1 MRNSKRFTTIRL
13 SRNWSMLLSVIAL
26 TVSFA
31 HADDT
36 EIYRPGETTHPYVM
50 LLLDTSGSMSGGIA
64 DGSIS
69 ESNPQRMATM
79 KAALHQLLTDAGDDY
94 HIGMARYTAPG
105 GAIMYPV
112 KRLGD
117 LASVERAFTGGSF
130 ADDFTA
136 GQGFVADGA
145 ELRLAAEESSTV
157 GVRIPSVMIPRGATI
172 ESATLV
178 LTTNAT
184 YTGSAQV
191 GVRIAQSNNVPP
203 ITDQA
208 AFDAITWSADEAQS
222 EVIPEAGL
230 QNQMTITVDVRNQL
244 NTRLIAADWAAS
256 NSILF
261 QVRALSG
268 VAGVFSAEGTLTV
281 PRSDGRLLNQY
292 RPHLFVKYRVDAGNA
307 HSAPPTTVRDAL
319 RGVVDLMPTIG
330 DTPLIG
336 AYFEAAQYMHGKAVE
351 FGLSRGNS
359 NWRALMRVSNLESLS
374 SPATLSR
381 NAMCTNVALNSR
393 ACMWEEING
402 TPSYESP
409 VSIDC
414 SISPA
419 IVMLTDGEPNNERCP
434 IGGEEA
440 EGLRCD
446 LGRVDNELRAIT
458 GGGTSEE
465 ASCDG
470 SDPWDCGIQLSKVLA
485 NPARF
490 GVDDQPSIPT
500 YTIGFGEGLDGDS
513 ESPSAKL
520 MDLARGGYGETPP
533 AGTVMGRYYQANS
546 RDDLSRAFNSIFGEV
561 ATGVKVQAATGISV
575 DQTNRA
581 QHSDQL
587 YFSLFEPSK
596 GMLWPGN
603 LKRYK
608 LENPET
614 EGGTFTIVDAD
625 GNNAINSNGVFNKDS
640 RSYWSSRD
648 DGDAISRGGAL
659 ENIPRNRTVLT
670 YLDDYPQT
678 FPSAGVNLVA
688 LNASMASS
696 HEYASRLRS
705 LLETN
710 SNEESAQVINWLT
723 RSNEDQEPIMGAPL
737 HAKPILINYGFA
749 GSDPVNTVFLST
761 NQGLLHAV
769 NADDSSGEE
778 LFAFAPKEL
787 LKNQRHFAG
796 DMGGNQLYGLDA
808 SWIAYRNDE
817 NHDGDVSDSDDFL
830 YLFGGMRMGGNNY
843 YALDVKDARS
853 RSARLK
859 YVISPATRDGEN
871 TPFAQLGQTWSVP
884 MLTRLADSCLENTPV
899 DDCESRVVMIFGGG
913 YDFAAHEKTGD
924 EMPRSTGDTYGAG
937 IYMVDAKTG
946 ELLWRAGSTGSG
958 AKFTRGD
965 LNFSITATIRAFD
978 SDFDGYA
985 DHLYAVDLGGQVLRF
1000 DLQKDIHGRSIAEIQ
1015 RVKVVADLGGTDA
1028 SALAKD
1034 YRRFYDAPA
1043 ITSMRDTDG
1052 SRWVAIAVG
1061 SGYRSHP
1068 TDTQTDEMFFMLRD
1082 NEPFDSEV
1090 TQDLIELTDLADA
1103 SAGELSVEDEQG
1115 WFIELDRTGPTGP
1128 GEKVV
1133 GEPFVLNENLVFSTY
1148 IPEQP
1153 SALQCTPGIGHMAVY
1168 GIKLR
1173 KASAILDTNN
1183 DGTYE
1188 RFVDNVVPGLVS
1200 GVALIQTILPDGTQK
1215 QLLSIGPKALEFNGG
1230 SGRTLVR
1237 TRWRS
1242 NEDDERIDEIP
1253 HGN

>member
-1 MRNSKRFTTIRL
+1 MRNNKRFSTVRL
-13 SRNWSMLLSVIAL
+13 SRNWALLLSIFAL
-26 TVSFA
+26 AASYV

-36 EIYRPGETTHPYVM
+36 EIYRPGEATHPYVM

-64 DGSIS
+64 DSSIS

-117 LASVERAFTGGSF
+117 LASVERAFAGGSF
-130 ADDFTA
+130 TDDFTA
-136 GQGFVADGA
+136 GPAFVVDGA
-145 ELRLAAEESSTV
+145 ELRLAAEESATV
-157 GVRIPSVMIPRGATI
+157 GVRIANVIIPRGATI

-178 LTTNAT
+178 LTTNAA

-191 GVRIAQSNNVPP
+191 GARIAQQSNVPP

-208 AFDAITWSADEAQS
+208 AFDGITWSADEAQS
-222 EVIPEAGL
+222 AVIPEAGL
-230 QNQMTITVDVRNQL
+230 QNQMTITVDVREQL
-244 NTRLIAADWAAS
+244 NTRLVAADWAAS
-256 NSILF
+256 NSLLF

-268 VAGVFSAEGTLTV
+268 VVGVFSAEGTLTV

-336 AYFEAAQYMHGKAVE
+336 AYFETAQYMHGKTVE
-351 FGLSRGNS
+351 FGRSRGNS
-359 NWRALMRVSNLESLS
+359 NWRALMRVSSLESLS
-374 SPATLSR
+374 SAATLNR

-393 ACMWEEING
+393 ACLSEEING

-409 VSIDC
+409 VAIDC

-434 IGGEEA
+434 VAGEDT
-440 EGLRCD
+440 GDLRCD
-446 LGRVDNELRAIT
+446 LGRVDNELRDIT
-458 GGGTSEE
+458 GGGTFEA

-520 MDLARGGYGETPP
+520 MELARGGYGETPP

-608 LENPET
+608 LEQPEE
-614 EGGTFTIVDAD
+614 EGGIYTIVDAD
-625 GNNAINSNGVFNKDS
+625 GLDAINLDGTFKRDS
-640 RSYWSSRD
+640 RSFWSSGD
-648 DGDAISRGGAL
+648 DGDAVSRGGAL

-670 YLDDYPQT
+670 YLDDYPAT
-678 FPSAGVNLVA
+678 FPSAGEELIA
-688 LNASMASS
+688 LNASLASS
-696 HEYASRLRS
+696 HEYSSRLRT
-705 LLETN
+705 LLETT
-710 SNEESAQVINWLT
+710 SNEESANVINWLT
-723 RSNEDQEPIMGAPL
+723 RSNEDQKPSMGAPL
-737 HAKPILINYGFA
+737 HAKPILVNYGFT
-749 GSDPVNTVFLST
+749 GSNPVNTVFLST

-778 LFAFAPKEL
+778 LFAFVPKEL
-787 LKNQRHFAG
+787 LKNQRHFVS
-796 DMGGNQLYGLDA
+796 DTGGNQLYGLDA

-817 NHDGDVSDSDDFL
+817 NLDGDVSDSDDFL
-830 YLFGGMRMGGNNY
+830 YLYGGMRMGGNNY
-843 YALDVKDARS
+843 YALDVKGARS
-853 RSARLK
+853 QSARLK
-859 YVISPATRDGEN
+859 FVITPSTEDGK
-871 TPFAQLGQTWSVP
+871 FAQLGQTWSVP
-884 MLTRLADSCLENTPV
+884 VLTRLADSCLLNTPIEN
-899 DDCESRVVMIFGGG
+899 CKSSVVMIFGGG
-913 YDFAAHEKTGD
+913 YDFAAHEKVGD
-924 EMPRSTGDTYGAG
+924 VMPRSTRDTYGAG
-937 IYMVDAKTG
+937 LYIVDAKTG
-946 ELLWRAGSTGSG
+946 KLLSRAGSTGSG
-958 AKFTRGD
+958 ADITHGD
-965 LNFSITATIRAFD
+965 LNFSITATIRTFD

-985 DHLYAVDLGGQVLRF
+985 DHLYAVDLGGQILRF
-1000 DLQKDIHGRSIAEIQ
+1000 DLQKDEHGRSRPIIQ
-1015 RVKVVADLGGTDA
+1015 RMKVVADLGGTDA

-1043 ITSMRDTDG
+1043 ITSMRG
-1052 SRWVAIAVG
+1052 PGSSRWVAIAVG

-1068 TDTQTDEMFFMLRD
+1068 TDTQTDEMFFMVRD
-1082 NEPFDSEV
+1082 NEPFDPEV

-1103 SAGELSVEDEQG
+1103 SANELSVEDEQG
-1115 WFIELDRTGPTGP
+1115 WFMELDRTGPADP

-1148 IPEQP
+1148 IPERP
-1153 SALQCTPGIGHMAVY
+1153 SALQCTPGIGRMAVY
-1168 GIKLR
+1168 GVTLR
-1173 KASAILDTNN
+1173 KAAGILDINN
-1183 DGTYE
+1183 DRVVE
-1188 RFVDNVVPGLVS
+1188 RHGDHIVPGLVS

-1230 SGRTLVR
+1230 GGKNVVK

-1242 NEDDERIDEIP
+1242 NEDDERVDEAAICK
-1253 HGN
+1253 